1 MARIEPLRREDLPE
15 FEEAFEVT
23 EQFMGFVPNSMPTMA
38 RVPGLLP
45 TFQRLAGTV
54 MLNGLI
60 EPELVQLVALASSM
74 GSGCRYCQAHTSHS
88 AHRLGASD
96 EKLASVWT
104 FETSEHLTDAER
116 AAIRIGFKA
125 GQTPN
130 VVTDEDIAA
139 AKKHFDDDQIAAIV
153 AAVALFGY
161 LNRWN
166 DTMATTLEETPTAF
180 GSKVLADGGW
190 TAGNHA

>member
-1 MARIEPLRREDLPE
+1 MARVEPLRREDLTE
-15 FEEAFEVT
+15 FDEAFALT

-45 TFQRLAGTV
+45 AFQQLAGNV
-54 MLNGLI
+54 MLNGLV

-88 AHRLGASD
+88 AHRLGASE

-104 FETSEHLTDAER
+104 FETSEHLSDAER

-130 VVTDEDIAA
+130 AVTDDDIAA
-139 AKKHFDDDQIAAIV
+139 AKEHFDDDQIAAIV

-180 GSKVLADGGW
+180 GTKVLADGGW